1 MTRVLCHIRT
11 AGNVGTYYLQSIIIH
26 IHEMLICDDVM
37 FDTNFKSI
45 ENMEV
50 EVYHLFGS
58 MDIIFLFQFF
68 HLKARVLMLQI
79 LDTYPHLI

>member
-1 MTRVLCHIRT
+1 
-11 AGNVGTYYLQSIIIH
+11 
-26 IHEMLICDDVM
+26 MLICDDVM

-58 MDIIFLFQFF
+58 MDNNIFISIFPPQS
-68 HLKARVLMLQI
+68 
-79 LDTYPHLI
+79 

>member
-1 MTRVLCHIRT
+1 
-11 AGNVGTYYLQSIIIH
+11 
-26 IHEMLICDDVM
+26 MLICDDVM

-68 HLKARVLMLQI
+68 HLKARVLTLKI